1 MGEKVNK
8 PISEETREKIKREIY
23 AYYGVTDPK
32 PLSEEKK
39 RKNRELLDRLA
50 AEQERK
56 RKATEK

>member
-1 MGEKVNK
+1 MPDKKTYEAL
-8 PISEETREKIKREIY
+8 REKALREVD

-32 PLSEEKK
+32 PISEEKK
-39 RKNRELLDRLA
+39 RKNREMWAKFA

>member
-1 MGEKVNK
+1 MDKAEK
-8 PISEETREKIKREIY
+8 EAMLKRMKQLVEG
-23 AYYGVTDPK
+23 YYGVTDPK

>member
-1 MGEKVNK
+1 MNEAEKK
-8 PISEETREKIKREIY
+8 AMQEYMKRLVEG
-23 AYYGVTDPK
+23 YYGVTDPK

-39 RKNRELLDRLA
+39 RKNRELFDRLA

>member
-1 MGEKVNK
+1 MVDKKTYKEQ
-8 PISEETREKIKREIY
+8 REHVLKSID
-23 AYYGVTDPK
+23 AYYGVTDRK

-39 RKNRELLDRLA
+39 RKNREALAKFA

>member
-1 MGEKVNK
+1 MADKK
-8 PISEETREKIKREIY
+8 TYEEQREHALKSID

-56 RKATEK
+56 RKTTEK

>member
-1 MGEKVNK
+1 MADKK
-8 PISEETREKIKREIY
+8 TYEELREKALREID